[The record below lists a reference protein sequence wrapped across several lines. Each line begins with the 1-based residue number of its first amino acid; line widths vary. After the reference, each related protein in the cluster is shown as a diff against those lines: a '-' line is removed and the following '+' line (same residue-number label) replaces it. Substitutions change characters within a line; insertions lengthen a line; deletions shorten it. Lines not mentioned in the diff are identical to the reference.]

1 MALKCYASKGRK
13 GNDRFLSEDTF
24 GMIAMHIGIVV
35 ISEGEKNTMNKR
47 DKRNHFNLLYDISEL
62 ATLLTGSENIEHFLH
77 RTVEVVSRHLDADV
91 CSIYLYEDRPNE
103 LVLKATLGLNPAAV
117 GKIRMKLGEG
127 LVGTVMERLQ
137 PIREG
142 SGSRNPRFKYFEE
155 ADEDR
160 FESFLAVPI
169 QRGVEKIG
177 VLVVQHEKIDY
188 FSEMDVM
195 ALRAI
200 ASQLAGAIENAR
212 LLMNLEREAVKL
224 SKADIIEILR
234 FVKGKSAVEG
244 YAYAPSNVFGKKY
257 GRYLTDDSSS
267 DPGGTADDFN
277 RAIHKTIEQLQE
289 LQRRVSKR
297 LPESASLIFTAH
309 FMILK
314 DESFIN
320 KITARI
326 ADGMSPSAAVR
337 SVAQYYISIFSSSS
351 HAYMR
356 EKVVDIE
363 DLANRILK
371 NLRQKEVREG
381 TLQPGRIV
389 IAPDLYPSDVLKLA
403 AEDVKGIILVSGG
416 VTSHVS
422 IIARSLHIPLVIADR
437 PELLNL
443 PEDTPVLVDADIGN
457 IYVCP
462 SEKIIRQ
469 FETRNKAK
477 KSLTYLM
484 DSVTETTRTKE
495 GTPVQLLANINLLSE
510 LSLARDLKAEG
521 VGLYRTEF
529 PFLVRTYFPSEEE
542 QYLIY
547 KRVFDEMAGKI
558 VTIRTLDLAGDK
570 ILPYSD
576 APMEA
581 NPQLGLRSIRFTMHN
596 RDIFEQQLR
605 AILRAGGDSKNV
617 RIMFPLVSSLDEFRE
632 AKQIIGDCINRLDR
646 LNLPHCNHPS
656 VGILIELPSLIEII
670 DDVAAE
676 ADFFS
681 IGTNDFIQYMLAV
694 DRTNEKVSQ
703 YYQPYHPSVL
713 RSLARVAQ
721 SILNKG
727 KDISVCGEMAHE
739 LGYIPFLL
747 GIGIRT
753 LSIDPQFIPSVQRSI
768 SNMTIAESE
777 TYAGKLIAQSTL
789 DGVQRVMKSMQML

>member
-1 MALKCYASKGRK
+1 MHR
-13 GNDRFLSEDTF
+13 RSE
-24 GMIAMHIGIVV
+24 
-35 ISEGEKNTMNKR
+35 
-47 DKRNHFNLLYDISEL
+47 RNHFNLLYDISEL
-62 ATLLTGSENIEHFLH
+62 LTLLAGSENIEHFLH

-91 CSIYLYEDRPNE
+91 CSIYLYEDKPKE
-103 LVLKATLGLNPAAV
+103 LVLKATVGLNPAAV

-127 LVGTVMERLQ
+127 LVGTAMESLQ
-137 PIREG
+137 PILEE

-188 FSEMDVM
+188 FGDMDVM

-200 ASQLAGAIENAR
+200 AAQLAGAIENAR
-212 LLMNLEREAVKL
+212 LLMDLERGNDTFPEAE
-224 SKADIIEILR
+224 IIENLQ
-234 FVKGKSAVEG
+234 FVKGKPAVDG
-244 YAYAPSNVFGKKY
+244 FVYAPSNVLGKKY
-257 GRYLTDDSSS
+257 DRLLADDPSFHQ
-267 DPGGTADDFN
+267 GGTIEDFHC
-277 RAIHKTIEQLQE
+277 AINLTIEQLQE
-289 LQRRVSKR
+289 LQKRVSNR

-314 DESFIN
+314 DKSFIK
-320 KITARI
+320 KITTHI
-326 ADGMSPSAAVR
+326 ADGVSPSEAVR
-337 SVAQYYISIFSSSS
+337 SVARYYISIFSSSS

-363 DLANRILK
+363 DLANRILN
-371 NLRQKEVREG
+371 NLRHRPGTEG
-381 TLQPGRIV
+381 TLQAGRIV

-422 IIARSLHIPLVIADR
+422 IIARSLHIPLIIADQ
-437 PELLNL
+437 PLLLNL
-443 PEDTPVLVDADIGN
+443 PEDTPVLMDADIGN

-462 SEKIIRQ
+462 PEKVIQQ
-469 FETRNKAK
+469 FEARNKAK
-477 KSLTYLM
+477 KSIAYLK
-484 DSVTETTRTKE
+484 DSVKEATSTKDNI
-495 GTPVQLLANINLLSE
+495 PVHLLANINLLSE
-510 LSLARDLKAEG
+510 LNLARDLKAEG
-521 VGLYRTEF
+521 IGLYRTEF

-581 NPQLGLRSIRFTMHN
+581 NPQLGLRSIRFTMFN

-605 AILRAGGDSKNV
+605 AILRAGADYEHV
-617 RIMFPLVSSLDEFRE
+617 RIMFPLVSSLDEFKE
-632 AKQIIGDCINRLDR
+632 AKQIVVDCINRLAR
-646 LNLPHCNHPS
+646 MKLPHCHDPS

-694 DRTNEKVSQ
+694 DRTNIKVSR

-713 RSLARVAQ
+713 RSLTRVVK
-721 SILNKG
+721 SILEKG

-739 LGYIPFLL
+739 RGYIPFLL

-753 LSIDPQFIPSVQRSI
+753 LSIDPQFIPVVQQAI
-768 SNMTIAESE
+768 SDLTIGEAES
-777 TYAGKLIAQSTL
+777 YAMELVKQSTL
-789 DGVQRVMKSMQML
+789 DGIFGVMKSIGVM

>member
-1 MALKCYASKGRK
+1 
-13 GNDRFLSEDTF
+13 
-24 GMIAMHIGIVV
+24 
-35 ISEGEKNTMNKR
+35 MNRR
-47 DKRNHFNLLYDISEL
+47 DDLNHFNLLYDISEL
-62 ATLLTGSENIEHFLH
+62 STLLTGSENIEHFLQ
-77 RTVEVVSRHLDADV
+77 RTVEVVSRHLHADV
-91 CSIYLYEDRPNE
+91 CSIYLFEDRSQE
-103 LVLKATLGLNPAAV
+103 LVLKATVGLNPGAV

-137 PIREG
+137 AIREE

-177 VLVVQHEKIDY
+177 VIAVQHEKVDY
-188 FSEMDVM
+188 FGEMDVM

-200 ASQLAGAIENAR
+200 AAQLAGAIENAR
-212 LLMNLEREAVKL
+212 LLMEILRGSGKRSET
-224 SKADIIEILR
+224 DIIESLK

-244 YAYAPSNVFGKKY
+244 YAYAPSNILGKKY
-257 GRYLTDDSSS
+257 GRLLIDDHDSN
-267 DPGGTADDFN
+267 PGGTIDDFHY
-277 RAIHKTIEQLQE
+277 AIHKTIEQLQE
-289 LQRRVSKR
+289 LQERVSQR
-297 LPESASLIFTAH
+297 LLESASLIFTAH

-314 DESFIN
+314 DENFIN
-320 KITARI
+320 KIKALI
-326 ADGMSPSAAVR
+326 IDGMSPSEAVR
-337 SVAQYYISIFSSSS
+337 SIARYYISIFSSSS
-351 HAYMR
+351 HAYMQ
-356 EKVVDIE
+356 EKVIDIE

-371 NLRQKEVREG
+371 NLRKKAGGEP

-403 AEDVKGIILVSGG
+403 AENVKGIILVSGG

-422 IIARSLHIPLVIADR
+422 IIARSLQIPLIIADR

-443 PEDTPVLVDADIGN
+443 SDDTPVLMDADIGN

-462 SEKIIRQ
+462 SEKIVRQ
-469 FETRNKAK
+469 FEDRNKAEK
-477 KSLTYLM
+477 TIQYMM
-484 DSVTETTRTKE
+484 DSVTETTRTKDD
-495 GTPVQLLANINLLSE
+495 TPVHLLANINLLSE
-510 LSLARDLKAEG
+510 LRLARDLKVEG

-529 PFLVRTYFPSEEE
+529 PFLIRSYFPSEEE
-542 QYLIY
+542 QFVIY
-547 KRVFDEMAGKI
+547 KHVFDEMNGKI

-570 ILPYSD
+570 ILPYSN

-605 AILRAGGDSKNV
+605 AILRAGADSRSV
-617 RIMFPLVSSLDEFRE
+617 RIMFPLISSLDEFRD
-632 AKQIIGDCINRLDR
+632 AKQVIMDCINQLSR
-646 LNLPHCNHPS
+646 LNLPHCKTPS
-656 VGILIELPSLIEII
+656 AGILVELPSLIEII
-670 DDVAAE
+670 DDVAME

-694 DRTNEKVSQ
+694 DRTNEKVSR

-713 RSLARVAQ
+713 RGLARVVK
-721 SILNKG
+721 SILDKG

-739 LGYIPFLL
+739 SGYIPFLL

-753 LSIDPQFIPSVQRSI
+753 LSLDPQFMPLVQQVI
-768 SNMTIAESE
+768 SELTIADAES
-777 TYAGKLIAQSTL
+777 YAGELVAQSTL
-789 DGVQRVMKSMQML
+789 DGILRVMKSRGLQ